1 MITNGVHRSSRSI
14 PSLLCMEPPTWTS
27 HRDRCCAVHLALGST
42 ASGTLEPRRHPYGL
56 SPSNPTES
64 LSTHLFERALVS
76 FQPSK
81 EALQLH
87 PDERSRLEA
96 PKIAN
101 EAFEP
106 IDISWPGARSSEPSA
121 ASSGASSS
129 TSRAS
134 CASRRART
142 CVWNAT
148 ESWKGQGRL
157 RSTPCAPAPRS
168 ERLLRRTFRVVARCV
183 PPPPPHRRSFLP
195 WRRSAR
201 ACS

>member
-1 MITNGVHRSSRSI
+1 MHVVHGISHLDLPSR
-14 PSLLCMEPPTWTS
+14 SLLCSPPGRGLHSFWNPRTS
-27 HRDRCCAVHLALGST
+27 AAPVRSFPFKPNRI
-42 ASGTLEPRRHPYGL
+42 PF
-56 SPSNPTES
+56 NPP
-64 LSTHLFERALVS
+64 FRKALVS

-96 PKIAN
+96 PEIAN
-101 EAFEP
+101 ESSKL
-106 IDISWPGARSSEPSA
+106 IDISWPGARSRESSA

-134 CASRRART
+134 CASQRART

-148 ESWKGQGRL
+148 ESWKGQDRV
-157 RSTPCAPAPRS
+157 RSTSCASAPRS
-168 ERLLRRTFRVVARCV
+168 ERLLRRTFRVVVRCV